1 MSGGTTV
8 FAEPRDHVVQFYED
22 DAQLVETVGPY
33 IAGALRTGEC
43 ALVVATPDHRR
54 AFEAWLT
61 AAGIDVGDART
72 RGTLVTLDAAQTL
85 ARLTV
90 DGQPDPAGFDA
101 VVGALV
107 RKLASGGR
115 PLRAYGEMVALLWD
129 EGRVPAAI
137 ALETL
142 WNDLGRDTA
151 FSLFCSYREAPTGE
165 HAHDLDH
172 VCDLHSAVVGGDAT
186 SHFGHEPQAAR
197 AARRFVTDTLRRWR
211 YGDDLVDDAAM
222 VVTELVTNSLVH
234 ARSATTVA
242 ISARRDTV
250 RIAVRD
256 ALARP
261 PVERHHNGAAAWG
274 RGISLVAAMAERW
287 GTEPAADGKVV
298 WAELG
303 TGVLR

>member
-8 FAEPRDHVVQFYED
+8 LAEPRGHVVQFYED
-22 DAQLVETVGPY
+22 DEQLVDTVGPY
-33 IAGALRTGEC
+33 LADALRAGEC
-43 ALVVATPDHRR
+43 ALLVATPEHRR

-61 AAGIDVGDART
+61 TAGLDVADART
-72 RGTLVTLDAAQTL
+72 RGALVTLDAADTL

-90 DGQPDPAGFDA
+90 DGQPDPAAFDA
-101 VVGALV
+101 VIGALV
-107 RKLASGGR
+107 RELASSGR
-115 PLRAYGEMVALLWD
+115 PVRAYGEMVALLWD

-151 FSLFCSYREAPTGE
+151 FSLFCAYRTEPTGE
-165 HAHDLDH
+165 HAHHLDH

-186 SHFGHEPQAAR
+186 SQFGNEPQAAL
-197 AARRFVTDTLRRWR
+197 AARRFVTETLRRWR
-211 YGDDLVDDAAM
+211 YGDGLVGDAAM

-250 RIAVRD
+250 RIAVQD
-256 ALARP
+256 AVARP
-261 PVERHHNGAAAWG
+261 PVAREHSGAAASG
-274 RGISLVAAMAERW
+274 RGMSLVAAMAQRW